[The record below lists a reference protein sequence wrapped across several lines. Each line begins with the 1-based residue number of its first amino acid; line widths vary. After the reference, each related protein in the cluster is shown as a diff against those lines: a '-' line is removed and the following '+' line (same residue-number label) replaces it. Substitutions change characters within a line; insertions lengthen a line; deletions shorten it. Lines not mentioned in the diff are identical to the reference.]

1 MLSHVCLFCDPR
13 NCSPPGS
20 SVHGIFQARI
30 LEWVAISFSKGSSFF
45 QRIWFR
51 DPTQVSCIAGRF
63 FTVWDTS
70 EGKLKT
76 TITASTDS
84 IQFKCIYKFEFL
96 ILLNNVRERE
106 SLQPAQLLD
115 YIKPWYNRWS
125 SRHPEIISDYFKFT
139 YMLNNIMSR
148 ALY

>member
-1 MLSHVCLFCDPR
+1 MSASFVTPGTVAHQAPLSMGFSRQEYWSGLPFSSPKDLPDP
-13 NCSPPGS
+13 
-20 SVHGIFQARI
+20 GIQ
-30 LEWVAISFSKGSSFF
+30 
-45 QRIWFR
+45 FR

-96 ILLNNVRERE
+96 ILLNNVRESE
-106 SLQPAQLLD
+106 SLQLAQLLD

-125 SRHPEIISDYFKFT
+125 SRHPEIISDYLKFT